1 MANAVTKRDV
11 LTKAQGL
18 DVWTDEEREVIAKM
32 IGQLDKKSSKP
43 TKTQVENEGIKAE
56 IEAFIKE
63 NPGKRI
69 GEIAE
74 GVGQTPN
81 KVNALV
87 RQLKEAGK
95 VERYEEKGVA
105 YFR

>member
-1 MANAVTKRDV
+1 MTKREFIEMAMKFDG
-11 LTKAQGL
+11 A
-18 DVWTDEEREVIAKM
+18 TDEFKEKGAEMLAS
-32 IGQLDKKSSKP
+32 LDKKSTKP
-43 TKTQVENEGIKAE
+43 TKNQLANEGIKAE
-56 IEAFIKE
+56 IEAFIKD

>member
-1 MANAVTKRDV
+1 MTQREFI
-11 LTKAQGL
+11 TKAMELEGATAEMKEKGSEML
-18 DVWTDEEREVIAKM
+18 KA
-32 IGQLDKKSSKP
+32 LDKRGSKP
-43 TKTQVENEGIKAE
+43 TKAQVANEGIKAE

-74 GVGQTPN
+74 GIGQTPN

-105 YFR
+105 YFK

>member
-1 MANAVTKRDV
+1 MTKREFIEMAME
-11 LTKAQGL
+11 LEGATEEMKAKGKEML
-18 DVWTDEEREVIAKM
+18 EA
-32 IGQLDKKSSKP
+32 LAKKSTKP
-43 TKTQVENEGIKAE
+43 TKAQVENEGIKAE
-56 IEAFIKE
+56 IEAYIKE

-69 GEIAE
+69 GEIAV

-105 YFR
+105 YFK

>member
-1 MANAVTKRDV
+1 MTKMTKREFIEMAMS
-11 LTKAQGL
+11 LEGA
-18 DVWTDEEREVIAKM
+18 TDEMKEKGAEMLKA
-32 IGQLDKKSSKP
+32 LDKKSTKP
-43 TKTQVENEGIKAE
+43 TKTQVANEGIKAE
-56 IEAFIKE
+56 IEAYIKA
-63 NPGKRI
+63 NPGKRV

-74 GVGQTPN
+74 AVGQTAS

-87 RQLKEAGK
+87 KQLKDAGK